1 MTRYA
6 LLSTPDTNGV
16 YTVDTVIASA
26 EAPAPELGDWVTCG
40 NAGPGWTYSGGVFSA
55 PAPAPVRRLTKLAYM
70 NRFTDLELADIYSA
84 AKTVIAVEVWL
95 AKFNATTPDADG
107 TAIDLDDPRTVA
119 GLQGMEAAGLLA
131 VGRAA
136 EILA

>member
-6 LLSTPDTNGV
+6 QLSGGVVHLVIDSPFDPDGINGQWI
-16 YTVDTVIASA
+16 D
-26 EAPAPELGDWVTCG
+26 CG
-40 NAGPGWTYSGGVFSA
+40 NAGPGWTYDGSTFAAPVP

>member
-1 MTRYA
+1 MNRYA
-6 LLSTPDTNGV
+6 ELSGPDANGV
-16 YTVDTVIASA
+16 RTIANVINAE
-26 EAPAPELGDWVTCG
+26 EAPGPEYGEWVLCG
-40 NAGPGWTYSGGVFSA
+40 NAGPGWTYDGGVFSA